1 MTVGRDAGER
11 RADFGALFGL
21 KVVDL
26 SRVLAGPICTM
37 MLGDH
42 GADVIKVEPPALDD
56 TRAWGPPFAGAGA
69 DGAPAGYR
77 GESAYY
83 LFCNRNKR
91 GMVLDLSRPEGQQVA
106 LRLLEHADVVVDN
119 FKPGTLEK
127 WGLGYEEVLRPRNK
141 RLISASISGF
151 GADGPYMNLPGYDVL
166 GQAMGG
172 IMSITGEPGS
182 GPTRVGIA
190 IADITSG
197 LYTMH
202 GILLAL
208 AARER
213 TGEGQRVNTSL
224 LESIVSLLTHI
235 ASNYLVGGVQPKQ
248 YGNTHPSIVPYQLFR
263 TKDAYIYIANGNDRQ
278 FQTLMEQL
286 GLADLGRDARFATNA
301 DRVANR
307 DVLIPQIEA
316 RLAERTT
323 AEWVDRF
330 WKTGVPAGPVQDLV
344 QVFKDPQVLHREMLV
359 RMEHPTIE
367 SGVPMTGIP
376 IKLSDTPGTL
386 RRHPPL
392 PGEHTREI
400 LRENGYGEAEVA
412 SLEASGVVRSW
423 GNGRAPVA
431 SAGEMTKASG
441 RTL

>member
-1 MTVGRDAGER
+1 MT
-11 RADFGALFGL
+11 GALAGL

-56 TRAWGPPFAGAGA
+56 TRAWGPPFAGADAIEG
-69 DGAPAGYR
+69 PQGYR

-91 GMVLDLSRPEGQQVA
+91 GIVLDLSRAEGQEVA
-106 LRLLEHADVVVDN
+106 LRLLDGADVMVDN

-127 WGLGYEEVLRPRNK
+127 WGLGYEQVLKPRNK

-151 GADGPYMNLPGYDVL
+151 GADGPYKDLPGYDVL

-182 GPTRVGIA
+182 GPTRVGVA

-197 LYTMH
+197 LYAMH
-202 GILLAL
+202 GVLLAL

-213 TGEGQRVNTSL
+213 TGEGQRVDTSL

-235 ASNYLVGGVQPKQ
+235 ASNYLVGGVPPRQ
-248 YGNTHPSIVPYQLFR
+248 YGNSHPSIVPYQLFR
-263 TKDAYIYIANGNDRQ
+263 TSDAFIYIAIGNERQ
-278 FQTLMEQL
+278 FATLAEQL
-286 GLADLGRDARFATNA
+286 ELAELKTDPRYASNA

-307 DVLIPQIEA
+307 ETLIGAMQA
-316 RLAERTT
+316 RLAERST
-323 AEWVDRF
+323 AVWVERF
-330 WKTGVPAGPVQDLV
+330 WRTGVPAAPVQDLV
-344 QVFKDPQVLHREMLV
+344 QVFADPQVLHRQMLV
-359 RMEHPTIE
+359 RMEHPTI
-367 SGVPMTGIP
+367 SGGVPMTGIP
-376 IKLSDTPGTL
+376 VKLSATPADL

-400 LRENGYGEAEVA
+400 LQEHGYRDDEIVALEEKRIVSAWRAA
-412 SLEASGVVRSW
+412 SLATAAPRS
-423 GNGRAPVA
+423 RAGP
-431 SAGEMTKASG
+431 
-441 RTL
+441 

>member
-1 MTVGRDAGER
+1 LTVSPRHESARGLT
-11 RADFGALFGL
+11 GALAGL
-21 KVVDL
+21 RVIDL

-56 TRAWGPPFAGAGA
+56 TRAWGPPFVGA
-69 DGAPAGYR
+69 DAKDAPAGYR

-91 GMVLDLSRPEGQQVA
+91 GMVLDLSRPEGQKVA
-106 LRLLEHADVVVDN
+106 LRLLEDADVVVDN

-127 WGLGYEEVLRPRNK
+127 WGLGYEEVLKPRNK

-172 IMSITGEPGS
+172 IMSITGEPGA

-190 IADITSG
+190 IADISSG

-202 GILLAL
+202 GVLLAL

-213 TGEGQRVNTSL
+213 TGEGQRVDTSL

-263 TKDAYIYIANGNDRQ
+263 TKDSFVYIANGNDRQ
-278 FQTLMEQL
+278 FAALVQQL
-286 GLADLGRDARFATNA
+286 GLPELASDARYSTNS

-307 DVLIPQIEA
+307 DTLIPALESG
-316 RLAERTT
+316 LAERTT
-323 AEWVDRF
+323 AEWVERF
-330 WKTGVPAGPVQDLV
+330 WKAGVPAAPVQDLV

-359 RMEHPTIE
+359 RMEHPTI
-367 SGVPMTGIP
+367 SGGVPMTGIP
-376 IKLSDTPGTL
+376 IKLSETPGTL

-392 PGEHTREI
+392 PGEHTREL
-400 LRENGYGEAEVA
+400 LREHGYDDAQVA
-412 SLEASGVVRSW
+412 ALESSGVVRAW
-423 GNGRAPVA
+423 NATAAVA
-431 SAGEMTKASG
+431 S
-441 RTL
+441 R

>member
-1 MTVGRDAGER
+1 VT
-11 RADFGALFGL
+11 GALAGL

-56 TRAWGPPFAGAGA
+56 TRAWGPPFAGADA
-69 DGAPAGYR
+69 KDAPPGYR

-91 GMVLDLSRPEGQQVA
+91 GMVLDLSKPEGQKVV
-106 LRLLEHADVVVDN
+106 LRLLEDADVVVDN

-127 WGLGYEEVLRPRNK
+127 WGLGYELALKPRNR

-172 IMSITGEPGS
+172 IMSITGEPGA

-202 GILLAL
+202 GVRLAL

-213 TGEGQRVNTSL
+213 TGEGQRVDTSL
-224 LESIVSLLTHI
+224 LESVVSLLTHI
-235 ASNYLVGGVQPKQ
+235 ASNYLVGGLPPKQ

-263 TKDAYIYIANGNDRQ
+263 TSDAFIYIAIGNDRQ
-278 FQTLMEQL
+278 FATLAEQL
-286 GLADLGRDARFATNA
+286 GLAELGTDPRYATNA

-307 DVLIPQIEA
+307 ETLIHAVQT
-316 RLAERTT
+316 RLAERPTT
-323 AEWVDRF
+323 EWVEKF
-330 WKTGVPAGPVQDLV
+330 WKTGVPAAPVQDLV
-344 QVFKDPQVLHREMLV
+344 QVFTDPQVLHRQMLV
-359 RMEHPTIE
+359 RMQHPTIPG
-367 SGVPMTGIP
+367 GVPMTGIP

-392 PGEHTREI
+392 PGEHTREV
-400 LRENGYGEAEVA
+400 LREHGYDDTAIA
-412 SLEASGVVRSW
+412 ALESSGVVRAWKTATRGSPAAA
-423 GNGRAPVA
+423 R
-431 SAGEMTKASG
+431 
-441 RTL
+441 

>member
-1 MTVGRDAGER
+1 
-11 RADFGALFGL
+11 
-21 KVVDL
+21 
-26 SRVLAGPICTM
+26 M

-56 TRAWGPPFAGAGA
+56 TRAWGPPFAGADA
-69 DGAPAGYR
+69 KGAPPGYR
-77 GESAYY
+77 GESAYF

-91 GMVLDLSRPEGQQVA
+91 GMVLDLSKPEGQKIA
-106 LRLLEHADVVVDN
+106 LRLLEDADVVVDN

-127 WGLGYEEVLRPRNK
+127 WGLGYDETLKPRNK

-151 GADGPYMNLPGYDVL
+151 GADGPYRDLPGYDVL

-190 IADITSG
+190 IADISCG

-213 TGEGQRVNTSL
+213 TGEGQRVDTSL
-224 LESIVSLLTHI
+224 LESVVSLLTHI

-263 TKDAYIYIANGNDRQ
+263 TKDAFIYVANGTDRQ
-278 FQTLMEQL
+278 FAALMEQL
-286 GLADLGRDARFATNA
+286 GLAEMGRDPRYATNV
-301 DRVANR
+301 DRVAHR
-307 DVLIPQIEA
+307 ETLIPALQV
-316 RLAERTT
+316 RLLERTT
-323 AEWVDRF
+323 AEWVERF
-330 WKTGVPAGPVQDLV
+330 WKSGVPAGPVQDLV

-359 RMEHPTIE
+359 RMNHPTIE
-367 SGVPMTGIP
+367 GGVAMTGIP
-376 IKLSDTPGTL
+376 IKLSDTPGAL

-400 LRENGYGEAEVA
+400 LREHGYDVA
-412 SLEASGVVRSW
+412 QVAALEKSGVVRAW
-423 GNGRAPVA
+423 
-431 SAGEMTKASG
+431 
-441 RTL
+441 

>member
-1 MTVGRDAGER
+1 
-11 RADFGALFGL
+11 LFGL

-56 TRAWGPPFAGAGA
+56 TRAWGPPFAGADA
-69 DGAPAGYR
+69 KGAPNGYR

-91 GMVLDLSRPEGQQVA
+91 GMVLDLSKPEGQKVA
-106 LRLLEHADVVVDN
+106 LRLLADADVVVDN

-127 WGLGYEEVLRPRNK
+127 WGLGYHEVLKPKNK

-172 IMSITGEPGS
+172 IMSITGEPGA

-190 IADITSG
+190 IADISSG
-197 LYTMH
+197 LYSMQ

-213 TGEGQRVNTSL
+213 TGEGQRVDTSL
-224 LESIVSLLTHI
+224 LESVVSLLTHI
-235 ASNYLVGGVQPKQ
+235 ASNYLVGGVPPKQ
-248 YGNTHPSIVPYQLFR
+248 YGNTHASIVPYQLFR
-263 TKDAYIYIANGNDRQ
+263 TKDAFVYIAIGNDRQ
-278 FQTLMEQL
+278 FAILAQQLDLPQL
-286 GLADLGRDARFATNA
+286 GTDPRYATNV

-307 DVLIPQIEA
+307 DTLIPAVQA
-316 RLAERTT
+316 RLAERPT
-323 AEWVDRF
+323 AEWVERF
-330 WKTGVPAGPVQDLV
+330 WKTGVPAAPVQDV
-344 QVFKDPQVLHREMLV
+344 MQVFKDPQVLHREMLV
-359 RMEHPTIE
+359 RMDHPTIPG
-367 SGVPMTGIP
+367 GVAMTGIP
-376 IKLSDTPGTL
+376 IKLSDTPAEL

-400 LRENGYGEAEVA
+400 LREYGYDDAAVA
-412 SLEASGVVRSW
+412 ALEKSGIVRAW
-423 GNGRAPVA
+423 NANTTDR
-431 SAGEMTKASG
+431 
-441 RTL
+441 RQ

>member
-1 MTVGRDAGER
+1 MSAGHET
-11 RADFGALFGL
+11 AAALTGALAGL
-21 KVVDL
+21 RVIDL

-56 TRAWGPPFAGAGA
+56 TRAWGPPFAGADA
-69 DGAPAGYR
+69 KDAPAGYR

-91 GMVLDLSRPEGQQVA
+91 GMVLDLSKPEGQQVA
-106 LRLLEHADVVVDN
+106 LRLLEDADVVVDN

-127 WGLGYEEVLRPRNK
+127 WGLGYEEVLKPRNK

-172 IMSITGEPGS
+172 IMSITGEPGA

-190 IADITSG
+190 IADISSG

-202 GILLAL
+202 GVLLAL

-213 TGEGQRVNTSL
+213 TGEGQRVDTSL

-263 TKDAYIYIANGNDRQ
+263 TKDSLVYIANGNDRQ
-278 FQTLMEQL
+278 FAALVQQL
-286 GLADLGRDARFATNA
+286 GLPELSSDARYSTNA

-307 DVLIPQIEA
+307 DTLIRALES
-316 RLAERTT
+316 RLRERTT
-323 AEWVDRF
+323 AEWVERF
-330 WKTGVPAGPVQDLV
+330 WKAGVPAAPVQDLV
-344 QVFKDPQVLHREMLV
+344 QVFRDPQVLHREMLV
-359 RMEHPTIE
+359 RMEHPTI
-367 SGVPMTGIP
+367 SGGVPMTGIP

-392 PGEHTREI
+392 PGEHTREV
-400 LRENGYGEAEVA
+400 LREHGYDDAAIAALESSGIVRAWNATATVA
-412 SLEASGVVRSW
+412 SR
-423 GNGRAPVA
+423 
-431 SAGEMTKASG
+431 
-441 RTL
+441 

>member
-1 MTVGRDAGER
+1 MP
-11 RADFGALFGL
+11 ALDKL

-56 TRAWGPPFAGAGA
+56 TRAWGPPFAGA
-69 DGAPAGYR
+69 DVKDAPAGYR

-106 LRLLEHADVVVDN
+106 LRLLEGADVVVDN

-127 WGLGYEEVLRPRNK
+127 WGLGYEEVLKPRNR

-172 IMSITGEPGS
+172 IMSITGEPGA

-190 IADITSG
+190 IADISSG

-213 TGEGQRVNTSL
+213 TGEGQRVDTSL

-235 ASNYLVGGVQPKQ
+235 ASNYLIGGVQPRQ
-248 YGNTHPSIVPYQLFR
+248 YGNSHPSIVPYQLFR
-263 TKDAYIYIANGNDRQ
+263 TKDAFVYIAIGNDRQ
-278 FQTLMEQL
+278 FATLAQQL
-286 GLADLGRDARFATNA
+286 GLPEVGSDARYATNSDRVTNRDA
-301 DRVANR
+301 
-307 DVLIPQIEA
+307 LIAALQA
-316 RLAERTT
+316 RLQERTT
-323 AEWVDRF
+323 AQWVERF
-330 WKTGVPAGPVQDLV
+330 WKTGVPAAPVQDLV

-359 RMEHPTIE
+359 RMDHPTIDG
-367 SGVPMTGIP
+367 GVPMTGIP

-392 PGEHTREI
+392 PGEHTREV
-400 LRENGYGEAEVA
+400 LREHGYDDAA
-412 SLEASGVVRSW
+412 IAALESSGVVRAWTKS
-423 GNGRAPVA
+423 RTSAAAAP
-431 SAGEMTKASG
+431 
-441 RTL
+441 

>member
-1 MTVGRDAGER
+1 MP
-11 RADFGALFGL
+11 ALDNL
-21 KVVDL
+21 KVIDL

-56 TRAWGPPFAGAGA
+56 TRAWGPPFVGA
-69 DGAPAGYR
+69 DTKDAPVGYR

-91 GMVLDLSRPEGQQVA
+91 GMVLDLSKPEGQKVA
-106 LRLLEHADVVVDN
+106 LRLLEGADVVVDN

-127 WGLGYEEVLRPRNK
+127 WGLGYEDVLKPRNK

-172 IMSITGEPGS
+172 IMSITGEPGA

-190 IADITSG
+190 IADISSG

-213 TGEGQRVNTSL
+213 TGEGQRVDTSL
-224 LESIVSLLTHI
+224 LESIVSLLSHI
-235 ASNYLVGGVQPKQ
+235 ASNYLVGGIQPRQ
-248 YGNTHPSIVPYQLFR
+248 YGNAHPSIVPYQLFR
-263 TKDAYIYIANGNDRQ
+263 TKDAFVYIAIGNDRQ
-278 FQTLMEQL
+278 FATLVQQL
-286 GLADLGRDARFATNA
+286 GLPELGSDARYGTNS
-301 DRVANR
+301 DRVTNR
-307 DVLIPQIEA
+307 DTLVPALQS
-316 RLAERTT
+316 RLGERTT
-323 AEWVDRF
+323 AEWVERF
-330 WKTGVPAGPVQDLV
+330 WKTGVPAAPVQDLV

-359 RMEHPTIE
+359 RMEHPTIAG
-367 SGVPMTGIP
+367 GVPMTGIP
-376 IKLSDTPGTL
+376 IKLSETPGTL

-392 PGEHTREI
+392 PGEHTREV
-400 LRENGYGEAEVA
+400 LREHGYDDAAVA
-412 SLEASGVVRSW
+412 ALETSGVVRAW
-423 GNGRAPVA
+423 NATATVA
-431 SAGEMTKASG
+431 SQ
-441 RTL
+441 

>member
-1 MTVGRDAGER
+1 M
-11 RADFGALFGL
+11 GALDGL

-42 GADVIKVEPPALDD
+42 GADVVKVEPPALDD
-56 TRAWGPPFAGAGA
+56 TRAWGPPFAGASA
-69 DGAPAGYR
+69 AGAPEGYR

-91 GMVLDLSRPEGQQVA
+91 GIVLDLSKPAGRDVA
-106 LRLLEHADVVVDN
+106 LRLIDDADVVVEN

-127 WGLGYEEVLRPRNK
+127 WGLAYEDVLRKRNP
-141 RLISASISGF
+141 RLILASISGF
-151 GADGPYMNLPGYDVL
+151 GADSPYKDLPGYDVL

-190 IADITSG
+190 IADISSG
-197 LYTMH
+197 LYAMH

-213 TGEGQRVNTSL
+213 SGEGQRVECSL

-235 ASNYLVGGVQPKQ
+235 ASNYLVGGVPPKQ

-263 TKDAYIYIANGNDRQ
+263 SSDGYVYIANGNDSQ
-278 FQTLMEQL
+278 FAKLVTEL
-286 GLADLGRDARFATNA
+286 GMPELASDPRYRSNA

-307 DVLIPQIEA
+307 ETLIPFIQSKLTQ
-316 RLAERTT
+316 RPSR
-323 AEWVDRF
+323 EWVERF
-330 WKTGVPAGPVQDLV
+330 WKTGVPAGPVQSLEE
-344 QVFKDPQVLHREMLV
+344 VFRDPQVLHREMV
-359 RMEHPTIE
+359 VTMDHPTIAQ
-367 SGVPMTGIP
+367 GVRMTGIP
-376 IKLSDTPGTL
+376 VKLKGTPATL
-386 RRHPPL
+386 RRYPPL
-392 PGEHTREI
+392 PGEHTREV
-400 LRENGYGEAEVA
+400 LREHGYADAEIA
-412 SLEASGVVRSW
+412 HLEEVGVVRSW
-423 GNGRAPVA
+423 AARAAVPQ
-431 SAGEMTKASG
+431 G
-441 RTL
+441 